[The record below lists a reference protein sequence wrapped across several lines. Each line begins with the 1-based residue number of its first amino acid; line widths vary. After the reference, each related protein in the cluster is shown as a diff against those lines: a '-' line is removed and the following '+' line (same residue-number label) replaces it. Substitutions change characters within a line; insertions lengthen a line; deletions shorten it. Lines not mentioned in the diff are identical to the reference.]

1 MRPVL
6 ECITVALQNNV
17 NCSLAVCRGRR
28 GARRLRLFFSS
39 LVSGL
44 WLWFRALCRRTLRS
58 AQPLLFVVLSRFLLT
73 ECAFTLS
80 RAAEVLLVLAT
91 LALLLLLVL
100 LVVVVVVA
108 VIDRRSRLLCAVDD
122 DDRGRDPFITDINFS
137 LFFSLLILFTE
148 HCR

>member
-1 MRPVL
+1 M
-6 ECITVALQNNV
+6 ALQNNV
-17 NCSLAVCRGRR
+17 NCSLAVCRGCRR
-28 GARRLRLFFSS
+28 ASLLLF
-39 LVSGL
+39 SGL
-44 WLWFRALCRRTLRS
+44 RPLALVWS
-58 AQPLLFVVLSRFLLT
+58 ALPTDQPLLFVVLSRFLLT

-122 DDRGRDPFITDINFS
+122 DDHGRDPFIADFNF
-137 LFFSLLILFTE
+137 FFSLLILKFANGKSA
-148 HCR
+148 RLLKQFWRDI

>member
-1 MRPVL
+1 M
-6 ECITVALQNNV
+6 ALQNNV

-39 LVSGL
+39 LVSVL
-44 WLWFRALCRRTLRS
+44 WLWFGALCRRTLRS
-58 AQPLLFVVLSRFLLT
+58 AQPLPFVVLSRFLLT

-100 LVVVVVVA
+100 LVVVVA

-137 LFFSLLILFTE
+137 LFFLLLILFTE